1 MHTVVVTRARKLIGT
16 IVLFAAAV
24 VIVVVAGTVHD
35 VGPLFLV
42 WIPLLAVPWLLT
54 RPEPGDPVPPG
65 PEGSAQQETEPAEP
79 GDGPEAPRS

>member
-1 MHTVVVTRARKLIGT
+1 MGAVVVSRLQKLVAT
-16 IVLFAAAV
+16 IVLFGVAV

-54 RPEPGDPVPPG
+54 RPEPGDPEPTPAE
-65 PEGSAQQETEPAEP
+65 PETEP
-79 GDGPEAPRS
+79 DTEATGASETDES